1 MNPIYMYCLD
11 ARRVSEYVMVVVL
24 RMIIAKR
31 NIHVILFAF
40 VLFCYL
46 TLLLLVMPSF
56 VVSG

>member
-1 MNPIYMYCLD
+1 MYCLD
-11 ARRVSEYVMVVVL
+11 ARRVYEYVMVVVL

-56 VVSG
+56 VMTGS